1 MLVLTDY
8 VKKTAAVYRCDGIS
22 NDGIRITIELF
33 SIVPSLR
40 FLLFPALWRVAHYFG
55 SLLCRRPAGKNP
67 RCRSEASSC
76 SVAVAA
82 RVLSVLL
89 PVCSGVD
96 LVRKVGGT
104 WNGRSGCELKVGDKV
119 YISEVLR
126 VPS

>member
-76 SVAVAA
+76 TVLVSVAVAA

-89 PVCSGVD
+89 LPVCSGVD
-96 LVRKVGGT
+96 HGGTGGRVPPEFRVGG
-104 WNGRSGCELKVGDKV
+104 
-119 YISEVLR
+119 
-126 VPS
+126 P